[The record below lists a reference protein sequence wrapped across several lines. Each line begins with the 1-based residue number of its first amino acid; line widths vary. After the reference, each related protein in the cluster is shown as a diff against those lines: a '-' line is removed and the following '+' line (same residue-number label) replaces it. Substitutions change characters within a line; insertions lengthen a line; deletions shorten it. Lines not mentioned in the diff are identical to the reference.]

1 MVLSNKIFKNIDIG
15 TSDSEEE
22 DDIIT
27 DEIEIKQLEEKLMD
41 NYILLQKKK
50 KDIKKKETN
59 NYLLNSLVIHYDE
72 IDKNIKKELNHLI
85 KHLQL
90 LDDYI
95 EKNKKNNKKMLNFLK
110 EEQKKIKIELTKIK
124 YLYNI

>member
-1 MVLSNKIFKNIDIG
+1 MVLSNKIFNNIDLEM
-15 TSDSEEE
+15 SDSEEE

-27 DEIEIKQLEEKLMD
+27 DEIEIQQLEKKLIE
-41 NYILLQKKK
+41 NYILLQKNK
-50 KDIKKKETN
+50 KDIKKKEKN

-90 LDDYI
+90 LDNYI
-95 EKNKKNNKKMLNFLK
+95 EKNKKNNKKTTDFLK
-110 EEQKKIKIELTKIK
+110 KEQKQIKKEITKIK
-124 YLYNI
+124 YLYNV

>member
-1 MVLSNKIFKNIDIG
+1 MVLSNKIFKNIDLDG
-15 TSDSEEE
+15 SESEEE

-27 DEIEIKQLEEKLMD
+27 DELEIQQLEKKLME

-50 KDIKKKETN
+50 KDIKKKEGK

-90 LDDYI
+90 LDNYI
-95 EKNKKNNKKMLNFLK
+95 EKNKKSNKKMI
-110 EEQKKIKIELTKIK
+110 EQKHIKKELTKIK
-124 YLYNI
+124 YLYNV

>member
-72 IDKNIKKELNHLI
+72 K
-85 KHLQL
+85 
-90 LDDYI
+90 Y
-95 EKNKKNNKKMLNFLK
+95 
-110 EEQKKIKIELTKIK
+110 KKIIK
-124 YLYNI
+124 SFNKTFTIIR

>member
-1 MVLSNKIFKNIDIG
+1 MVLSNKIFNNIDLEM
-15 TSDSEEE
+15 SDSEEDE
-22 DDIIT
+22 DIIT
-27 DEIEIKQLEEKLMD
+27 DEIEIQQLEKKLIE
-41 NYILLQKKK
+41 NYILLQKNK
-50 KDIKKKETN
+50 KDIKKKEKN

-85 KHLQL
+85 NHLQL

-95 EKNKKNNKKMLNFLK
+95 EKNKKKNKKMI
-110 EEQKKIKIELTKIK
+110 EQKNIKIELNKIK